1 MEKPILKVVFFA
13 RLREAV
19 NMDEISFDLGNEPI
33 KTVADVI
40 QLLTVRHKDFKDYI
54 QHNNRLMIAVN
65 QEIVDENKEV
75 NSGDELAF
83 FPPVT
88 GG

>member
-1 MEKPILKVVFFA
+1 MEKPMLKVVFFA

-40 QLLTVRHKDFKDYI
+40 QILTERYKNFKDYI
-54 QHNNRLMIAVN
+54 QHNNRLMVAVN

-75 NSGDELAF
+75 NPGDELAF

>member
-1 MEKPILKVVFFA
+1 MLKVVFFA

-40 QLLTVRHKDFKDYI
+40 QLLTVRHKDFNDYI

>member
-1 MEKPILKVVFFA
+1 MEKPMLKVVFFA

-19 NMDEISFDLGNEPI
+19 NLDEISFDLSNEQI
-33 KTVADVI
+33 KTVGDVI
-40 QLLTVRHKDFKDYI
+40 QILTERYADFSEYI
-54 QHNNRLMIAVN
+54 EHNNRLMIAVN
-65 QEIVDENKEV
+65 QEIVDANKEI

>member
-1 MEKPILKVVFFA
+1 MLKVVFFA

-40 QLLTVRHKDFKDYI
+40 QILTERYKNFKDYI
-54 QHNNRLMIAVN
+54 QHNNRLMVAVN

-75 NSGDELAF
+75 NPGDELAI

>member
-1 MEKPILKVVFFA
+1 MEKPMIKVVFFA

-40 QLLTVRHKDFKDYI
+40 QLLTVRYKDFKDYI

>member
-1 MEKPILKVVFFA
+1 MEKSMLKVVFFA
-13 RLREAV
+13 RLREAI
-19 NMDEISFDLGNEPI
+19 NMDEINFDLGIEPI

-40 QLLTVRHKDFKDYI
+40 QLLAVRHKDFSDYI
-54 QHNNRLMIAVN
+54 QYNNRLMIAVN
-65 QEIVDENKEV
+65 QEIVDENKAV

>member
-1 MEKPILKVVFFA
+1 MLKIIFFA

-19 NMDEISFDLGNEPI
+19 NMDEISFDLGNEKI
-33 KTVADVI
+33 KIVNDVI
-40 QLLTVRHKDFKDYI
+40 LILTDRYSDFRDYI

-65 QEIVDENKEV
+65 QEIVDENFQLK
-75 NSGDELAF
+75 SGDEVAF

>member
-1 MEKPILKVVFFA
+1 MEKPMLKVVFFA

-40 QLLTVRHKDFKDYI
+40 QLLTVRYKDFKDYI

>member
-1 MEKPILKVVFFA
+1 MEKPMLKVIFFA

-19 NMDEISFDLGNEPI
+19 NMDEINFDLGNEPI
-33 KTVADVI
+33 KTVEDVI
-40 QLLTVRHKDFKDYI
+40 LILTERYEDFSDYI